1 MPILIYAVLWQ
12 GNSLSEIY
20 DLLAYF
26 FQVLYCVGEHKITNM
41 SPNIIGEDDTQYQV
55 TSDLPVYWVAIK
67 AIESLDGLSI
77 SFRERRWQDRRH
89 QQAAKKCLSCD
100 LHKMPVKGYLPI
112 HA

>member
-1 MPILIYAVLWQ
+1 MARQFFVRNLRSFGILFPGPILRWRTQNYKY
-12 GNSLSEIY
+12 E
-20 DLLAYF
+20 D
-26 FQVLYCVGEHKITNM
+26 
-41 SPNIIGEDDTQYQV
+41 IGEDATQYQV

-100 LHKMPVKGYLPI
+100 LHKMPLKGYLPI
-112 HA
+112 YA